1 MEFVME
7 IGQKLAQIIVSPT
20 ESRVEAGAGIEP
32 ANRGFADLGLTTWLP
47 RQMRI
52 GIVVRNLSV
61 STVLRD
67 PITNTRYRLL
77 VIGQQ
82 LRQSLFF
89 DPELLLKP
97 LRTLQKLLP
106 VGGSCRFSRNH

>member
-1 MEFVME
+1 MER
-7 IGQKLAQIIVSPT
+7 GQKSAEIFISPT
-20 ESRVEAGAGIEP
+20 ESRLEAGAGIEP

-67 PITNTRYRLL
+67 PITNTCYRLL
-77 VIGQQ
+77 VIGEQI
-82 LRQSLFF
+82 RQSLFF

-97 LRTLQKLLP
+97 LRALQKLPP
-106 VGGSCRFSRNH
+106 VGASCRFSRNH